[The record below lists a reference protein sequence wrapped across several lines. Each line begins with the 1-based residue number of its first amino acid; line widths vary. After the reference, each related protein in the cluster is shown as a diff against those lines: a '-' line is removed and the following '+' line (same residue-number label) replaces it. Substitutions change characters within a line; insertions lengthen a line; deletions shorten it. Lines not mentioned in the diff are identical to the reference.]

1 MSKYNQG
8 ELLSVTYDVWIKG
21 KKLDLYKKECITSI
35 EIEETTDGADTMVLN
50 ISDPNFEYIE
60 DNIFLEDTRIK
71 VKLGWSGDTYRSVFS
86 GWILAID
93 ISFNEDGV
101 PTLTINCMD
110 DTHRM
115 NRKKKSKT
123 WNNMSSAQVVQQ
135 IVQKY
140 GFKFVTESK
149 YKFTVQET
157 ITQSNQTDI
166 DFIQSLADEE
176 TEIFTA
182 RLVDNKTFYYV
193 KKGKIGKSVATL
205 NYVQYPH
212 EVISFSPQVNV
223 ETRQESV
230 STGTIGDDK
239 KSSITVLK
247 SSGTSGN
254 TSENSKSGG
263 NGSGS
268 VSYSAIT
275 GAYSQ

>member
-1 MSKYNQG
+1 MSKYKQG
-8 ELLSVTYDVWIKG
+8 ELLCATYDVWIKG
-21 KKLDLYKKECITSI
+21 KKLGLYKKSCITSI
-35 EIEETTDGADTMVLN
+35 EIEETTEGADTMVIN

-71 VKLGWSGDTYRSVFS
+71 VKLGWDGETYRSTFS
-86 GWILAID
+86 GLIATID
-93 ISFNEDGV
+93 ISFNEDGT

-140 GFKFVTESK
+140 GFKFVTDNK
-149 YKFTVQET
+149 YKFTKQET

-166 DFIQSLADEE
+166 DFIQSLAGEE
-176 TEIFTA
+176 TDIFTA

-193 KKGKIGKSVATL
+193 KKGQLGKSVATL

-212 EVISFSPQVNV
+212 EVISFSPQINI

-230 STGTIGDDK
+230 STGTVGDDK
-239 KSSITVLK
+239 KASTTILK
-247 SSGTSGN
+247 SGN
-254 TSENSKSGG
+254 TNEKVKSGG
-263 NGSGS
+263 GGSGS
-268 VSYSAIT
+268 SGNVTYSPHT

>member
-1 MSKYNQG
+1 MSKYKQG
-8 ELLSVTYDVWIKG
+8 ELLCATYDVWIKG
-21 KKLDLYKKECITSI
+21 KKLGLYKKSCITSI
-35 EIEETTDGADTMVLN
+35 EIEETTEGADTMVIN

-71 VKLGWSGDTYRSVFS
+71 VKLGWDGETYRSTFS
-86 GWILAID
+86 GWIATID
-93 ISFNEDGV
+93 ISFNEDGT

-140 GFKFVTESK
+140 GFKFVTDSK
-149 YKFTVQET
+149 YKFTKQET

-166 DFIQSLADEE
+166 DFIQSLAGEE
-176 TEIFTA
+176 TDIFTA

-193 KKGKIGKSVATL
+193 KKGQLGKSVATL

-212 EVISFSPQVNV
+212 EVISFSPQINI

-230 STGTIGDDK
+230 STGTVGDDK
-239 KSSITVLK
+239 KASTTILK
-247 SSGTSGN
+247 SGN
-254 TSENSKSGG
+254 TNEKVKSGG
-263 NGSGS
+263 GGSGS
-268 VSYSAIT
+268 SGNVTYSLHT

>member
-1 MSKYNQG
+1 MSKYKQG
-8 ELLSVTYDVWIKG
+8 ELLCATYDVWIKG
-21 KKLDLYKKECITSI
+21 KKLGLYKKSCITSI
-35 EIEETTDGADTMVLN
+35 EIEETTEGADTMVIN

-71 VKLGWSGDTYRSVFS
+71 VKLGWDGETYRSTFS
-86 GWILAID
+86 GWIATID

-135 IVQKY
+135 IVQNY
-140 GFKFVTESK
+140 GFKFVTDSN
-149 YKFTVQET
+149 YKFTKQET

-166 DFIQSLADEE
+166 DFIQSLAGEE

-193 KKGKIGKSVATL
+193 KKGQLGKSVATL

-212 EVISFSPQVNV
+212 EVISFSPQINI

-230 STGTIGDDK
+230 STGTVGDDK
-239 KSSITVLK
+239 KASTTILK
-247 SSGTSGN
+247 SGN
-254 TSENSKSGG
+254 TNEKVKDGSGSGG
-263 NGSGS
+263 N
-268 VSYSAIT
+268 VTYSAHT

>member
-1 MSKYNQG
+1 MSKYKQG
-8 ELLSVTYDVWIKG
+8 ELLCATYDVWIKG
-21 KKLDLYKKECITSI
+21 KKLGLYKKSCITSI
-35 EIEETTDGADTMVLN
+35 EIEETTEGADTMVIN

-71 VKLGWSGDTYRSVFS
+71 VKLGWDGETYRSTFS
-86 GWILAID
+86 RVIATID
-93 ISFNEDGV
+93 ISFNEDGT

-135 IVQKY
+135 IVQGY
-140 GFKFVTESK
+140 GFKFVTDSK
-149 YKFTVQET
+149 YKFTKQET

-166 DFIQSLADEE
+166 DFIQSLAGEE
-176 TEIFTA
+176 TDIFTA

-193 KKGKIGKSVATL
+193 KKGQLGKSVATL

-212 EVISFSPQVNV
+212 EVISFSPQINI

-230 STGTIGDDK
+230 STGTVGDDK
-239 KSSITVLK
+239 KASTTILK
-247 SSGTSGN
+247 SGN
-254 TSENSKSGG
+254 TNEKVKSGG
-263 NGSGS
+263 SGSGS
-268 VSYSAIT
+268 SGNVTYSPHT